1 MYDEHLLLTAV
12 FNSTRTLHKKI
23 KFSIKDFIIKPN
35 QIHKKLAMEPMN
47 TVLKMLN
54 TYQKFHEFSY
64 HYLFSFGSLTL
75 SNVLFILSRA

>member
-23 KFSIKDFIIKPN
+23 KFSIKDFIIKSN

-47 TVLKMLN
+47 TVLKMLTPTKN
-54 TYQKFHEFSY
+54 FMNFPITIYSALE
-64 HYLFSFGSLTL
+64 
-75 SNVLFILSRA
+75 A